1 MGISTISTISPARV
15 IEEQAGNGHMMDVV
29 AEKAVYGQ
37 HSDGTRIRSRSPDAA
52 AAAVHTE
59 EAAGMGAQLRH
70 MRKHDVYEPEG
81 NALTPSST
89 GIYDASSGNR
99 PQNTEEG
106 PLEEASEKPE
116 KADRNASPKTLRK
129 TGADGDKEKDEDP
142 VVGQLGITVGELDC
156 DREEHK
162 QNPRLHNQYECK
174 KRVISAS
181 VRPLRKSESGKY

>member
-1 MGISTISTISPARV
+1 MGISTISAISPARV
-15 IEEQAGNGHMMDVV
+15 MEEQAGNGHMIDAA
-29 AEKAVYGQ
+29 AEKAVHGQ
-37 HSDGTRIRSRSPDAA
+37 HSDSTRIQSRSPDAT
-52 AAAVHTE
+52 AAVHTE
-59 EAAGMGAQLRH
+59 DAAGMGALLRH
-70 MRKHDVYEPEG
+70 VRKHDVYEPEG

-106 PLEEASEKPE
+106 RE
-116 KADRNASPKTLRK
+116 ASPKTLRK

-162 QNPRLHNQYECK
+162 RNPRLHNQYECK